1 MSGAEPRGRSLTA
14 DGRTRRSA
22 APFLVELVGLPGAGK
37 TAIAAR
43 LVAELRSQG
52 IMCAERRD
60 GPGRQGRGPR
70 HRVERALSLLRHHEQ
85 TRSSLRFAA
94 SVRPRSLTPF
104 VRAIRLSGWMRQLI
118 SYAASDADIV
128 VLDQGPIQDA
138 WSVTVPSR
146 GWNEAAMR
154 AAVGPLVQVTDMPR
168 ALVYVD
174 VDGET
179 AAERLRRRRGTS
191 SRFDGL
197 TETQT
202 RTWLAEYG
210 KSLWS
215 VLEYAVAVSNAAFVR
230 VDGRL
235 SLDESSRR
243 VARFLDD
250 ARSGTGSVASS
261 ATAAVGAAS

>member
-1 MSGAEPRGRSLTA
+1 MSGVEPRGGSLTA
-14 DGRTRRSA
+14 GERPGSDPT
-22 APFLVELVGLPGAGK
+22 PFLVELVGLPGAGK

-43 LVAELRSQG
+43 LVAELRSRG
-52 IMCAERRD
+52 LRCAERR
-60 GPGRQGRGPR
+60 GGSGRQGGGAR
-70 HRVERALSLLRHHEQ
+70 HRVDRVLSLLRHHDQ

-104 VRAIRLSGWMRQLI
+104 ARAIRLSGWMRQL
-118 SYAASDADIV
+118 SAYAASDADVV

-146 GWNEAAMR
+146 SWTEAAMR

-168 ALVYVD
+168 VLVYVD
-174 VDGET
+174 VDVET
-179 AAERLRRRRGTS
+179 AAERLRLRRGTS

-197 TETQT
+197 TATQT

-215 VLEYAVAVSNAAFVR
+215 ILEYAVAVSNASFVR

-235 SLDESSRR
+235 SLDEASRQ
-243 VARFLDD
+243 VGRFLDG
-250 ARSGTGSVASS
+250 ARGVSSSLASP
-261 ATAAVGAAS
+261 ATATAGAAS